1 MPNTDGSYRCSQN
14 HRSTRNKISIV
25 NNMGMARKGN
35 DIKEDIENDADDDE
49 DDDDEYGDDPYYDDE
64 ANVGEGINILSF

>member
-1 MPNTDGSYRCSQN
+1 
-14 HRSTRNKISIV
+14 
-25 NNMGMARKGN
+25 MARKGN